1 MARESYPVTVQ
12 SVEQIL
18 GDVEARLNEI
28 FPHGHAGFTRTM
40 LEKLRLMNDKNHD
53 YASGGEG
60 KADALGNFKR
70 QAAFFS
76 MYPGLDHGDPA
87 VVAACLM
94 FKQVDALFWGLSR
107 KIEHKVEGFEPR
119 LSDILVYSGIIIQ
132 LLKERAEDAAFNRKI
147 ARTRGRSGRS

>member
-1 MARESYPVTVQ
+1 MMSKEASMSDLSREAVL
-12 SVEQIL
+12 EE
-18 GDVEARLNEI
+18 VEATLNNL
-28 FPHGHAGFTRTM
+28 FPHGHQGFTRTL
-40 LEKLRLMNDKNHD
+40 LEKMQLMNDKNHD

-70 QAAFFS
+70 QARFFE
-76 MYPGLDHGDPA
+76 MYPGLDHSDPV

-119 LSDILVYSGIIIQ
+119 LGDILVYSGIMIQ
-132 LLKERAEDAAFNRKI
+132 LLKDRD
-147 ARTRGRSGRS
+147 